1 MIRKKLPL
9 ILIFFIFAFLI
20 IGCHTSPKAF
30 KGMELYSWQDN
41 DGSWVFSIML
51 GTNRLKTV
59 SEVKENPLNMR
70 DVKTEFC
77 QMATGEQVF
86 WMANARYPATG
97 EPQAFPYPP
106 EVVAEEIE
114 TFANACG
121 VELINLCP

>member
-20 IGCHTSPKAF
+20 IGCHTSH
-30 KGMELYSWQDN
+30 
-41 DGSWVFSIML
+41 
-51 GTNRLKTV
+51 
-59 SEVKENPLNMR
+59 
-70 DVKTEFC
+70 
-77 QMATGEQVF
+77 
-86 WMANARYPATG
+86 PATG